1 MRQCISIELGPRVFV
16 WGENRSGNL
25 GLGERHLRG
34 AVEKPREIVGQD
46 GRPWFDGHSD
56 IVGIECTR
64 GQPFPKNNFPDPTG
78 QVDIPAFKDLRC
90 LAT

>member
-1 MRQCISIELGPRVFV
+1 MGPRVFV

-46 GRPWFDGHSD
+46 GRPWFDGHPD

-64 GQPFPKNNFPDPTG
+64 GQPFPKNNFPDP
-78 QVDIPAFKDLRC
+78 IYC
-90 LAT
+90 LSVSRRVIIVAIAIHT